1 MKNTNDLLIVEM
13 SSSALSSVQN
23 EEKAYILEG
32 VFGQIDQK
40 NRNNRIYTES
50 EYVPQIEALQQKIE
64 ASKLLGELDHPTSFD
79 TSLKNVSHIIEELTY
94 DKDSKEV
101 RGKIRLLDTDAGRQA
116 KALVDAGIPL
126 QISSR
131 AAGAVESNGKVKI
144 KQLFTYDL
152 VADPGFEN
160 AELKRVNE
168 SYGFDNNS
176 GLWIYEM
183 NTEGQA
189 TNELE
194 INKTQ
199 IKENKNMAEFV
210 KADDFNKYSEY
221 LANEIKSIKEGIAAK
236 EETSSEDTT
245 VENLTSH
252 NDHIVESVN
261 KLSDYVGYI
270 AEKLDES
277 IQYSEHVAEKTDQS
291 ISYSESIA
299 EKLDQGIQ
307 YTEHL
312 AEAVSKV
319 KDFSNYL
326 AEAHNEGAT
335 THETLVGYV
344 EYLKE
349 NLQSVSEYADYIAES
364 INESVVTEED
374 EAENP
379 GIEEEDVESAEEITD
394 NEEEGDVKGEEV
406 AKEGDEDAEDAEDVT
421 EVGAEGETKS
431 QDESYSEE
439 VEVNEDS
446 LSGIEF
452 GNDDDIHPTEFKPL
466 VQSLKKNKVKMEVEK
481 EEGDHGYPEVK
492 LTGKRKDIEKVLA
505 DVWGPDS
512 VSDYEDYFESVVAES
527 GEGAKDVEEIED
539 EKVEAGDNSV
549 EGDVSDA
556 GEGKDVEEID
566 GEEVEA
572 GDNSVEGDVEGE
584 VVAKEGDEDAEDAE
598 DVTEVGA
605 EGETKEADAGE
616 GEEEAEGEEG
626 AHDPLEAY
634 KNEIS
639 SKLDKLVEN
648 AQIKENESPSFFKVV
663 SSKTREAYN
672 ALNEDAKSNV
682 RQHVAKRG
690 FMTEREIL
698 SRINESQLIV
708 ENLGAQPTFIALM
721 PSEYAETWAN
731 LSEAKQNQIT
741 AQSKYKTL
749 NTEYQVAN
757 FWQTRDLR
765 EAPVKMEKVE
775 MVKESKD
782 VVEKQET
789 LYDVSSY
796 ANELK
801 KRFNK

>member
-1 MKNTNDLLIVEM
+1 M

-439 VEVNEDS
+439 EDEQGTEESEEV
-446 LSGIEF
+446 
-452 GNDDDIHPTEFKPL
+452 
-466 VQSLKKNKVKMEVEK
+466 LK
-481 EEGDHGYPEVK
+481 
-492 LTGKRKDIEKVLA
+492 
-505 DVWGPDS
+505 
-512 VSDYEDYFESVVAES
+512 VAES

-584 VVAKEGDEDAEDAE
+584 VVAKEGDEDAADAE

-626 AHDPLEAY
+626 AHDPLESY

>member
-94 DKDSKEV
+94 DKESKEV

-183 NTEGQA
+183 NNEGQA

-194 INKTQ
+194 TNKTQ

-221 LANEIKSIKEGIAAK
+221 LANEIKSIKEGIIAK

-261 KLSDYVGYI
+261 KLSDYVGYL

-291 ISYSESIA
+291 ISYSENIA

-326 AEAHNEGAT
+326 AEAHNEGAA

-374 EAENP
+374 GAENP

-421 EVGAEGETKS
+421 EVGPEGETKS

-439 VEVNEDS
+439 VDE
-446 LSGIEF
+446 
-452 GNDDDIHPTEFKPL
+452 
-466 VQSLKKNKVKMEVEK
+466 
-481 EEGDHGYPEVK
+481 
-492 LTGKRKDIEKVLA
+492 
-505 DVWGPDS
+505 
-512 VSDYEDYFESVVAES
+512 SD
-527 GEGAKDVEEIED
+527 EGAKDVEEIED
-539 EKVEAGDNSV
+539 EGVEAGDNST

-572 GDNSVEGDVEGE
+572 GDNSTEGDVEGE

-598 DVTEVGA
+598 DVTEVGP

-672 ALNEDAKSNV
+672 ALNEDAKRNV
-682 RQHVAKRG
+682 RQHVTKRG

-782 VVEKQET
+782 VVKKQET
-789 LYDVSSY
+789 LYDVSTY